1 MYPSIATFLEKKSRL
16 TWVLLCFFCLLLPVS
31 ELHTQS
37 LRSDFDDNGAVNF
50 TDFILSAQAFG
61 GSDSRF
67 DLGGNGK
74 VDFEDFVLF
83 ASDYGSNTTV
93 VWTQLEVANTG
104 PTARFDHTL
113 ILDPARR
120 QLVLFGG
127 KATNP
132 LGDTWILD
140 LDELVWREVPTES
153 SPEARRGHTA
163 ILDPVGDRMLVFG
176 GEPASRVFFNDVW
189 EFNLKTET
197 WRERSPSGERP
208 VPRYGTSAIYDPV
221 RNRMIVSHGF
231 SSQGRFDDTWSFD
244 LATHKW
250 TDLTPPEPKPLKRCL
265 HDAVYDTVNDRM
277 LLGGGCSS
285 GFGPCPQ
292 DDIWAF
298 DLSTQRWTQL
308 QFEADHPGPLRNQA
322 LLFEPSGKRMVLFGG
337 AESRAKSDT
346 WSLDVSDDIWEL
358 ISFQGQVPDA
368 RWSHKMVLDSARR
381 RVLMWG
387 GTSGSPVFDDLWE
400 LTF

>member
-1 MYPSIATFLEKKSRL
+1 MSRL
-16 TWVLLCFFCLLLPVS
+16 IWISLCCCLILLFIS
-31 ELHTQS
+31 ESSTQS
-37 LRSDFDDNGAVNF
+37 TGSDFDNNGAVNF
-50 TDFILSAQAFG
+50 TDFLLFAQAFG
-61 GSDSRF
+61 GSDTRF

-74 VDFEDFVLF
+74 VDFEDFVIF
-83 ASDYGSNTTV
+83 AADYGSNTTWI
-93 VWTQLEVANTG
+93 WTQLEVVNTG
-104 PTARFDHTL
+104 PSPRFDHTL
-113 ILDPARR
+113 ILDPDRR

-127 KATNP
+127 KSGTP

-140 LDELVWREVPTES
+140 LDELVWREVLTES

-163 ILDPVGDRMLVFG
+163 IFDPIGDRMIVFG
-176 GEPASRVFFNDVW
+176 GEPASRIFFNDVW
-189 EFNLKTET
+189 EFDLNTET
-197 WRERSPSGERP
+197 WRELSPSGERP

-221 RNRMIVSHGF
+221 RNQMIVSHGF

-244 LATHKW
+244 LEAHEW
-250 TDLTPPEPKPLKRCL
+250 TELTPADSKPLKRCL
-265 HDAVYDTVNDRM
+265 HDAVYDAEKDRM

-292 DDIWAF
+292 DDLWAF
-298 DLSTQRWTQL
+298 DLSTQIWTQL

-322 LLFEPSGKRMVLFGG
+322 LLFEPSGMRMLLFGG

-346 WSLDVSDDIWEL
+346 WSLDVNNDIWEL
-358 ISFQGQVPDA
+358 ISFQGQIPEA

-381 RVLMWG
+381 RALMWG